1 MQQCF
6 YFQAKCCHSFRK
18 NDPPHQLKLALCIVK
33 GDVLDSS
40 CTCVARKVGFCNHIS
55 ALMLKVCKFALFEA
69 KSTKD
74 LNQEQD
80 ENPELACTS
89 QLQKWNKKGGGKNIV
104 PQPVMDVMV
113 RKKKLDEPNS
123 SRGGVKCLL
132 YEARKQ
138 PQPDFDGHKAFKAEL
153 AEIDPNMGFSHMNR
167 EASSVPELT
176 ETKFGKTPIGSVLS
190 YQTSFTESNFS
201 VETDLTTVPRI
212 TGPTADIAHHPRFP
226 MHVTNEETMV
236 IPRFLTAGEQTV
248 LSSLKV
254 DEEKIH

>member
-1 MQQCF
+1 MTLWQPVITNVF
-6 YFQAKCCHSFRK
+6 IFKPSVVTASEK

-40 CTCVARKVGFCNHIS
+40 CTCVAGKVGFCNHIS

-74 LNQEQD
+74 LNQD
-80 ENPELACTS
+80 PELACTS

-113 RKKKLDEPNS
+113 RKTKLDEPNS

-132 YEARKQ
+132 YEARRQ
-138 PQPDFDGHKAFKAEL
+138 PQPDLDGQKAFKAEL
-153 AEIDPNMGFSHMNR
+153 AGIDPNMGFSHMNR
-167 EASSVPELT
+167 EPSSVAELT
-176 ETKFGKTPIGSVLS
+176 ETKFGKTPVGSVLS

-201 VETDLTTVPRI
+201 VEEDLTAVPRI
-212 TGPTADIAHHPRFP
+212 TGATPARDIAVQ
-226 MHVTNEETMV
+226 HVSALH
-236 IPRFLTAGEQTV
+236 F
-248 LSSLKV
+248 
-254 DEEKIH
+254 